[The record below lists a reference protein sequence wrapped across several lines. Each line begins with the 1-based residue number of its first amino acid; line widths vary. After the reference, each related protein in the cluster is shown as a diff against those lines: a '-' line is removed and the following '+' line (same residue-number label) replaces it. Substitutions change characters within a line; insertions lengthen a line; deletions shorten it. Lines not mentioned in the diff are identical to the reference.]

1 MCDVEKTLALIPQPK
16 ELLCREGVF
25 KVGSGSAVVS
35 TANAIREAKIF
46 LEDAA
51 DIPGYNLRPDI
62 EVAGLPYEIL
72 ALGDVKALK
81 LPERSVFDGL
91 GEEGYLLLITEKAA
105 AVISSRRQGIFT
117 GAQTL
122 LQLMENGPDLPCLEI
137 RDWPA
142 LQMRGVHL
150 MLACQTPTFA
160 YLKSFIKQISRYKIN
175 TILLEYED
183 KYPYKSH
190 PVIRH
195 KDALTEEEIGELINE
210 AQKRH
215 LEIIPLVQWFA
226 HVKYILKHEEYS
238 YLREKPLDPYQFC
251 PSHEQS
257 FKLFMDL
264 ASEVM
269 AAHKD
274 SKYFHIGGDE
284 TYHLGICPACH
295 EKVERYGKSKFFIEA
310 VNKAAG
316 YIRESGKK
324 PILWDDQ
331 LAWFPEAIDSLDK
344 DITIMYWDYLG
355 GDTETVPFVKWENRA
370 WFGQEALENIP
381 PHIID
386 TFKDYWGEDGFPYVN
401 RPFPYLRFYQD
412 HGLQVICGSAK
423 RPGPSGLI
431 NVDDRITIP
440 NIRGFAVSAAA
451 NRALGTIAT
460 SWPEAGGP
468 LETTWHG
475 VAATAEFAWAPE
487 EARADFECKFRRRFY
502 GADTEALTQA
512 MYLLGGNIQPWNTA
526 EMKHRTE
533 NALALLGRV
542 EPLISRNKGNYD
554 LLSLAGR
561 MRLLFIEAVRLGS
574 EIDESIIGRTDK
586 SRWRKDKATG
596 NRGSLSCSFESRDV
610 AGLSLAVLIDTVNR
624 LRNIREKIELLKVD
638 IRNRYSETVIADDIE
653 DAIDRVF
660 EGPDGKLKEYISQI
674 EYFIAVRKLEQ
685 YRQSMEIEA

>member
-1 MCDVEKTLALIPQPK
+1 MYNVEDTLGLIPQPK

-25 KVGSGSAVVS
+25 RVSSGPAIVS
-35 TANAIREAKIF
+35 TAAVIREAKIF
-46 LEDAA
+46 LEDATA
-51 DIPGYNLRPDI
+51 IPGYNFLPDI
-62 EVAGLPYEIL
+62 EVAELPYEIL
-72 ALGDVKALK
+72 VLGDIKDLQ
-81 LPERSVFDGL
+81 LPESSALDGL
-91 GEEGYLLLITEKAA
+91 GQEGYLLHITEKAA
-105 AVISSRRQGIFT
+105 AVVSLSRPGIFMGT
-117 GAQTL
+117 QTL

-150 MLACQTPTFA
+150 MLSCQTPTFA
-160 YLKSFIKQISRYKIN
+160 YLKSFIKRISRYKIN

-190 PVIRH
+190 PAIRH
-195 KDALTEEEIGELINE
+195 KDALTKEEIGELINE
-210 AQKRH
+210 TQKRH
-215 LEIIPLVQWFA
+215 LDIIPLVQWFA

-238 YLREKPLDPYQFC
+238 HLREKPIDPYQFC

-257 FKLFMDL
+257 FKLFTDL

-269 AAHKD
+269 ATHKD

-284 TYHLGICPACH
+284 TYHLGLCPACY
-295 EKVERYGKSKFFIEA
+295 EGVERYGKSRFFIAA

-316 YIRESGKK
+316 YIRDMGKK
-324 PILWDDQ
+324 AVIWDDQ

-344 DITIMYWDYLG
+344 DITVMYWDYIS

-381 PHIID
+381 SHIID
-386 TFKDYWGEDGFPYVN
+386 TFKDYWGEDGFPYAN
-401 RPFPYLRFYQD
+401 QPFPYLRFYQD

-440 NIRGFAVSAAA
+440 NIRGFAASAAA
-451 NRALGTIAT
+451 NRSLGTIAT

-487 EARADFECKFRRRFY
+487 ETRADFECKFRRRFY
-502 GADTEALTQA
+502 GVDMEALTQA

-526 EMKHRTE
+526 EMEDRTKE
-533 NALALLGRV
+533 ALALLGQV

-554 LLSLAGR
+554 LLALTGR
-561 MRLLFIEAVRLGS
+561 MRLLFIEAIRLGS
-574 EIDESIIGRTDK
+574 EVDESIIGRVDK
-586 SRWRKDKATG
+586 SRWRKDKTIG
-596 NRGSLSCSFESRDV
+596 NRGGLSCSFESRDV
-610 AGLSLAVLIDTVNR
+610 VGLSLAALTATVDR
-624 LRNIREKIELLKVD
+624 IRSVREKIEMLKVD
-638 IRNRYSETVIADDIE
+638 IRKHYAETVITDDIE
-653 DAIDRVF
+653 AIIDRIF
-660 EGPDGKLKEYISQI
+660 GESDEKLREYT
-674 EYFIAVRKLEQ
+674 
-685 YRQSMEIEA
+685 

>member
-331 LAWFPEAIDSLDK
+331 LAWFPEAIDS
-344 DITIMYWDYLG
+344 
-355 GDTETVPFVKWENRA
+355 
-370 WFGQEALENIP
+370 
-381 PHIID
+381 
-386 TFKDYWGEDGFPYVN
+386 
-401 RPFPYLRFYQD
+401 
-412 HGLQVICGSAK
+412 
-423 RPGPSGLI
+423 
-431 NVDDRITIP
+431 
-440 NIRGFAVSAAA
+440 
-451 NRALGTIAT
+451 
-460 SWPEAGGP
+460 
-468 LETTWHG
+468 
-475 VAATAEFAWAPE
+475 
-487 EARADFECKFRRRFY
+487 
-502 GADTEALTQA
+502 
-512 MYLLGGNIQPWNTA
+512 
-526 EMKHRTE
+526 
-533 NALALLGRV
+533 
-542 EPLISRNKGNYD
+542 
-554 LLSLAGR
+554 
-561 MRLLFIEAVRLGS
+561 
-574 EIDESIIGRTDK
+574 
-586 SRWRKDKATG
+586 
-596 NRGSLSCSFESRDV
+596 
-610 AGLSLAVLIDTVNR
+610 
-624 LRNIREKIELLKVD
+624 
-638 IRNRYSETVIADDIE
+638 
-653 DAIDRVF
+653 
-660 EGPDGKLKEYISQI
+660 
-674 EYFIAVRKLEQ
+674 
-685 YRQSMEIEA
+685 

>member
-1 MCDVEKTLALIPQPK
+1 MCDVKDNLALIPQPK
-16 ELLCREGVF
+16 KVLRRAGSF
-25 KVGSGSAVVS
+25 RVGSGSAIVS
-35 TANAIREAKIF
+35 TANAIREAKVF

-72 ALGDVKALK
+72 ALGDIHALN
-81 LPERSVFDGL
+81 LPERSVLDGL
-91 GEEGYLLLITEKAA
+91 GEEGYLLLVTEKAA
-105 AVISSRRQGIFT
+105 AVVSISRKGIFT

-137 RDWPA
+137 RDRPA

-150 MLACQTPTFA
+150 MLSCQTPTFA
-160 YLKSFIKQISRYKIN
+160 YLKSFIKRISRYKIN

-183 KYPYKSH
+183 KFPYKSH
-190 PVIRH
+190 PAIRH
-195 KDALTEEEIGELINE
+195 KDALTSEEISGLISE

-215 LEIIPLVQWFA
+215 IEIIPLVQWFA

-251 PSHEQS
+251 PSNEQS
-257 FKLFMDL
+257 FKLFTEL

-284 TYHLGICPACH
+284 TYHLGLCPVCH
-295 EKVERYGKSKFFIEA
+295 EKVERYGKSRFFVEA
-310 VNKAAG
+310 INKAAD

-324 PILWDDQ
+324 PIIWDDQ
-331 LAWFPEAIDSLDK
+331 LAWFPEAVDSLQK
-344 DITIMYWDYLG
+344 DITVMYWDYNS
-355 GDTETVPFVKWENRA
+355 GDTETVPFVKWENRV

-381 PHIID
+381 THIIN
-386 TFKDYWGEDGFPYVN
+386 TFKNYWGADGFPYTN
-401 RPFPYLRFYQD
+401 LPFPYTRFYQD

-423 RPGPSGLI
+423 RPGACGLI
-431 NVDDRITIP
+431 NIDDRITIP
-440 NIRGFAVSAAA
+440 NIRGFAANAVA
-451 NRALGTIAT
+451 NRTLGTIAT

-487 EARADFECKFRRRFY
+487 ETRADFECKFRRRFY
-502 GADTEALTQA
+502 GVETEALTQA
-512 MYLLGGNIQPWNTA
+512 IYLLGGSIQPWNA
-526 EMKHRTE
+526 EKMERSTE
-533 NALALLGRV
+533 EALALLRQV
-542 EPLISRNKGNYD
+542 EPLISRNKGNYE
-554 LLSLAGR
+554 LLVLAGR
-561 MRLLFIEAVRLGS
+561 MRMLFIEAVRLGG
-574 EIDESIIGRTDK
+574 EIDESIIGRLDK
-586 SRWRKDKATG
+586 SRWRMDKATG
-596 NRGSLSCSFESRDV
+596 NRGILSCSFESRDV
-610 AGLSLAVLIDTVNR
+610 AGLSLAVLIDTINR
-624 LRNIREKIELLKVD
+624 IRNIREKIKLLKVD